1 MMTKASETVSIT
13 EITDPALAGTLA
25 DIGAETF
32 SQTFGHLY
40 SPQDLQLFLTGN
52 HSADCY
58 GKLITDQETAVW
70 LARNGVGDAIAYAVA
85 GPCGLPV
92 PDIPANSGELLRIYV
107 RETSRGGGL
116 GQKMLAQAFEWLEG
130 RFDHIYLSVYA
141 ENHGAQR
148 LYKRYGFEK
157 VHDYFFMVGNHADPE
172 FIMKRR
178 NAGPGDRIQTME
190 ASR

>member
-1 MMTKASETVSIT
+1 MMTKISETISIN
-13 EITDPALAGTLA
+13 EITDPAHAGTLA

-40 SPQDLQLFLTGN
+40 SRQDLQLFLTGK
-52 HSADCY
+52 HSAECY
-58 GKLITDQETAVW
+58 RKLITDQETAVW
-70 LARNGVGDAIAYAVA
+70 LARNRAGEAIGYAVA

-92 PDIPANSGELLRIYV
+92 PDMPAKSGELLRIYV
-107 RETSRGGGL
+107 REASRGGGL
-116 GQKMLAQAFEWLEG
+116 GQKLLVQVFDWLEG

-172 FIMKRR
+172 FIFKQRK
-178 NAGPGDRIQTME
+178 AGSD
-190 ASR
+190 AS